1 MLGYSAPLGTPETVA
16 AVDLGSNSFHMI
28 VARVTDGELQIIDR
42 LREMVRLAAG
52 LNAAKRLNPE
62 ASEQALACLE
72 RFGQRLRAMPA
83 GTVRAVGT
91 NTLRQMHDG
100 GDFLRAAEAAL
111 GHPIEVIAGREEA
124 RLVYLGV
131 AHGLAAGSE
140 RRLVVDIGG
149 GSTEVIVGEGFTA
162 HERESLY
169 MGCVSM
175 SRAHFADGRITA
187 AAMSGAETAGALELR
202 PVKSEFRHAGWQF
215 AVGSSGT
222 IKAIEA
228 VCLASGW
235 SQQGVSAETLKKLR
249 RALIDAGQI
258 DKLTLP
264 GLAEERREVFPGGVA
279 VLLAV
284 FKALRIE
291 HMMVSDQA
299 LREGLLYDMLGRI
312 RHEDVRERTVNALR
326 KRFQADLRQAK
337 RVEITARRLLGQ
349 VAQDWDLLGPDHA
362 DLLAWAA
369 RLHEIGVVV
378 SHSQFHKH
386 GAYLIASS
394 DLSGFSRQEQEV
406 LAALVRSHR
415 RKFPVSVFDQLPA
428 PVHTSAKRLC
438 VLLRLAVLLHRGR
451 STMARPNPR
460 LSVNG
465 SRLTLRFPGDWL
477 ARHPLTR
484 AELEEE
490 NQRLDSA
497 GFPLDFA

>member
-1 MLGYSAPLGTPETVA
+1 MLGYSAPPGTPDTVA

-28 VARVTDGELQIIDR
+28 VARVTDGELQVIDR

-52 LNAAKRLNPE
+52 LTDTKQLAPGG
-62 ASEQALACLE
+62 SERALACLE
-72 RFGQRLRAMPA
+72 RFGQRVRAMAP

-91 NTLRQMHDG
+91 NTLRQIHDG
-100 GDFLRAAEAAL
+100 GAFLQAAEAAL

-131 AHGLAAGSE
+131 AHGLAAGTE

-175 SRAHFADGRITA
+175 SRAHFADGKITA
-187 AAMSGAETAGALELR
+187 SAMNAAETAGALELR
-202 PVKSEFRHAGWQF
+202 PVKSEFRHAGWQL

-222 IKAIEA
+222 IKAIES
-228 VCLASGW
+228 VCRASGW
-235 SQQGVSAETLKKLR
+235 TQQGISAEALKRLR
-249 RALIDAGQI
+249 KALIDAGQV
-258 DKLTLP
+258 DKLDLP
-264 GLAEERREVFPGGVA
+264 GLAEERRAVFPGGVA

-291 HMMVSDQA
+291 HMLVSDEA

-326 KRFQADLRQAK
+326 QRYQADVRQAK
-337 RVEITARRLLGQ
+337 RVEVTARRLLGQ
-349 VAQDWDLLGPDHA
+349 AAQDWDLLSPEHT

-386 GAYLIASS
+386 GAYLIANS
-394 DLSGFSRQEQEV
+394 DLSGFSHQEQEV
-406 LAALVRSHR
+406 LAALVRGHR
-415 RKFPVSVFDQLPA
+415 RKFPVSVLDQLPA
-428 PVHTSAKRLC
+428 PVRTSAGRLC
-438 VLLRLAVLLHRGR
+438 MLLRLAVLLHRGR
-451 STMARPNPR
+451 SAMARPNPR
-460 LSVNG
+460 LSVSG
-465 SRLTLRFPGDWL
+465 SKLTLRFSEGWL
-477 ARHPLTR
+477 DRHPLTR

-490 NQRLDSA
+490 NKRLEGA
-497 GFPLDFA
+497 GFRLDFA